1 MVSAQAFIAAAQQR
15 GFGLWTGVPCSYLQ
29 PLINGVIADQSL
41 RYVPAANEGDAVA
54 IAAGAQIGGVSA
66 VAMMQNSGL
75 GNAVNPL
82 TSLLHTHRIP
92 CLLIVTLRGDP
103 HGEADEPQ
111 HELMGSITPAM
122 LELMEIPWAY
132 FPTRDEDIDA
142 CLDAVVAWQQNEAR
156 PYCLVMRKGSVAANP
171 APTLTPMQPPSTPAP
186 AAPVVAPHASRNQ
199 MLAAVQQAAGTHDL
213 IVATTGYTGRELYA
227 LDDRANQLYLVG
239 AMGCASSVGLGLAL
253 VCPQARVI
261 VLDGDGAVLMR
272 MGAMATLGYQAP
284 ANLVHVLLDNG
295 MHESTGGQGTIS
307 HSLHLSAVATQ
318 LGYAQVHDIH
328 EPAALSALLKQ
339 ATSGLTFV
347 RALITPGVVSPLPR
361 PAVGPI
367 VVTERLRQQVQGLS
381 THARR
386 SEL

>member
-29 PLINGVIADQSL
+29 PLINGVIGDQSL

-54 IAAGAQIGGVSA
+54 IAAGAQMGGVAA

-122 LELMEIPWAY
+122 LELMAIPWAY

-142 CLDAVVAWQQNEAR
+142 CLDTVVAWQQSESR
-156 PYCLVMRKGSVAANP
+156 PYCLVMKKGSVAANP
-171 APTLTPMQPPSTPAP
+171 APTLAPMQPPSGPAP
-186 AAPVVAPHASRNQ
+186 AAPVVTPRASRSQ
-199 MLAAVQQAAGTHDL
+199 MLTAVQQVAGPLDV

-261 VLDGDGAVLMR
+261 VLDGDGALLMR
-272 MGAMATLGYQAP
+272 MGAMATLAYQAP
-284 ANLVHVLLDNG
+284 GNLVHVVLDNG
-295 MHESTGGQGTIS
+295 MHESTGGQGTVS
-307 HSLHLSAVATQ
+307 HSLHLSAVAAQ
-318 LGYAQVHDIH
+318 LGYAQVHDVH
-328 EPAALSALLKQ
+328 EPAALAQLLAQ
-339 ATSGLTFV
+339 DTVCLTFV
-347 RALITPGVVSPLPR
+347 RALITPGVAGSLPR
-361 PAVGPI
+361 PSVGPV
-367 VVTERLRQQVQGLS
+367 VVTQRLRQQVQRLPQ
-381 THARR
+381 HAKR

>member
-1 MVSAQAFIAAAQQR
+1 M
-15 GFGLWTGVPCSYLQ
+15 PCSYLQ
-29 PLINGVIADQSL
+29 PLINGVIGDQSL

-54 IAAGAQIGGVSA
+54 IAAGAQIGGVAA

-132 FPTRDEDIDA
+132 FPTEDDEIDA
-142 CLDAVVAWQQNEAR
+142 CLDTVVAWQQRESR
-156 PYCLVMRKGSVAANP
+156 PYCLVMRKGSVASNP
-171 APTLTPMQPPSTPAP
+171 APQLPPLQPPAGLPP
-186 AAPVVAPHASRNQ
+186 KAPVLAARASRNQ
-199 MLAAVQQAAGTHDL
+199 MLAAVQQAAGPRDL

-227 LDDRANQLYLVG
+227 LADRANQFYLVG
-239 AMGCASSVGLGLAL
+239 AMGCASSVALGLAL

-261 VLDGDGAVLMR
+261 VLDGDGALLMR
-272 MGAMATLGYQAP
+272 MGAMATLAYQAP
-284 ANLVHVLLDNG
+284 GNLVHVLLDNG
-295 MHESTGGQGTIS
+295 MHESTGGQGTVS
-307 HSLHLSAVATQ
+307 HALHLSAVAAQ
-318 LGYAQVHDIH
+318 LGYPQVHDIQ
-328 EPAALSALLKQ
+328 EPAQLVAVLEQ
-339 ATSGLTFV
+339 HISGLTFV
-347 RALITPGVVSPLPR
+347 RAAITPGVVSPLPR

-367 VVTERLRQQVQGLS
+367 AVTQRMREQVQGL
-381 THARR
+381 AQAAIR
-386 SEL
+386 SEQ